1 MLSLA
6 GRTRETQQGTT
17 MLEVLVTLLILAF
30 GMLGLAGLQSKLQ
43 LTEVEAYQRAQAVV
57 LMSDMAQRMVAN
69 YANAANYVTGT
80 ASPLGTADAQP
91 TSCTGLAMGV
101 ARDQCEWSNALKGA
115 AETGSVGKVGAMI
128 GGRGC
133 VEQLQAPNPAA
144 GVCTPGIYRI
154 SVTWQG
160 LNPTVAPALACGSGQ
175 YGGGT
180 LQRMISTTLTIG
192 MPKCT

>member
-1 MLSLA
+1 MLALDA
-6 GRTRETQQGTT
+6 TPRARERGTT

-30 GMLGLAGLQSKLQ
+30 GMLGLAGLQSRMQ
-43 LTEVEAYQRAQAVV
+43 LAEGEAYQRAQAVV
-57 LMSDMAQRMVAN
+57 LMSDMAQRMFAN

-80 ASPLGTADAQP
+80 ATPLGSGDTQP
-91 TSCTGLAMGV
+91 ASCTTLAIGA

-115 AETGSVGKVGAMI
+115 AETASVGKVGAMM

-133 VEQLQAPNPAA
+133 VEQLQAPDTTP
-144 GVCTPGIYRI
+144 GVCKPGIYRI

-160 LNPTVAPALACGSGQ
+160 LNPTVAPFLACGSGQ

-192 MPKCT
+192 MPKCS